1 MISQVIWR
9 DTYYTSTADTQ
20 QYSLYVNGENIFNG
34 KAYKAPDEDRLR
46 INISKICQDYLDC
59 DMPINTLTVSA
70 MTLTHD
76 NAFKVFKMVNENNVP
91 LETFRFL
98 YGWNYDMNDEIPDPA
113 ESEIVLSNPVNGHF
127 SGNQWRP
134 LTAYRNSGSTRFETG
149 WVVTSN
155 YDNDDYE
162 TEIPCGEWAVIYLN
176 ARGGWDSFLF
186 EGTESRTDEVNQ
198 HILNKSFDNNTS
210 EYETDRYIS
219 EINTYHELNTGW
231 LTDEEAKNFAWNFL
245 NSNKV
250 YLHNLITD
258 EIKPA
263 ILTDNSVMY
272 QTYQTNGKRMAQ
284 YKVKIKESQ
293 QKIRK

>member
-9 DTYYTSTADTQ
+9 DTYYTTTADTQ
-20 QYSLYVNGENIFNG
+20 QYYLQVNGENIFYG
-34 KAYKAPDEDRLR
+34 KAYKAPDDDRLR

-59 DMPINTLTVSA
+59 EMPVSTLTTSA
-70 MTLTHD
+70 MTLTHE
-76 NAFKVFKMVNENNVP
+76 NAFKVFKMYNENNYP
-91 LETFRFL
+91 IETYRFL
-98 YGWNYDMNDEIPDPA
+98 YGWNYDNYDEVPDPA
-113 ESEIVLSNPVNGHF
+113 ENVIVLSNPVNGHF

-134 LTAYRNSGSTRFETG
+134 YTTYGNSGSTRENTG
-149 WVVTSN
+149 WVKTETYGS
-155 YDNDDYE
+155 DDYV
-162 TEIPCGEWAVIYLN
+162 TEIPCGKWAVIYLN

-186 EGTESRTDEVNQ
+186 EGTENRTDEVNQ
-198 HILNKSFDNNTS
+198 HILNKSFNNNTS

-263 ILTDNSVMY
+263 ILTDNNVKY
-272 QTYQTNGKRMAQ
+272 QTYQTNGKRLAQ

-293 QKIRK
+293 QKVRK

>member
-9 DTYYTSTADTQ
+9 DTYYTTTADTQ
-20 QYSLYVNGENIFNG
+20 QYYLQVNGENIFYG
-34 KAYKAPDEDRLR
+34 KAYKAPDDDRLR

-59 DMPINTLTVSA
+59 EMPINTLTTSA
-70 MTLTHD
+70 MTLTHE
-76 NAFKVFKMVNENNVP
+76 NAFKVFKMYNDNNYP
-91 LETFRFL
+91 IETYRFL
-98 YGWNYDMNDEIPDPA
+98 YGWNYDNYDEVPDPA
-113 ESEIVLSNPVNGHF
+113 ENVIVLSNPVNGHF

-134 LTAYRNSGSTRFETG
+134 YTTYGNSGSTRDNTG
-149 WVVTSN
+149 WVKTETYGS
-155 YDNDDYE
+155 DEYE
-162 TEIPCGEWAVIYLN
+162 TEVPCGKWAVIYLN

-198 HILNKSFDNNTS
+198 HIINKSFNNNTS

-219 EINTYHELNTGW
+219 EINTFHELNTGW

-263 ILTDNSVMY
+263 ILTDNNVKY
-272 QTYQTNGKRMAQ
+272 QTYQTNGKRLAQ

-293 QKIRK
+293 QKVRK

>member
-20 QYSLYVNGENIFNG
+20 QYAIKVNGETIFNG
-34 KAYKAPDEDRLR
+34 RAYKAPDESRLR

-59 DMPINTLTVSA
+59 EMPVNTLTASA

-76 NAFKVFKMVNENNVP
+76 NAFKVFKMYNDSNYL

-98 YGWNYDMNDEIPDPA
+98 YGWNYDNNDEVPDAA
-113 ESEIVLSNPVNGHF
+113 ESEIVLSRPVNGHF

-149 WVVTSN
+149 WVQT
-155 YDNDDYE
+155 E
-162 TEIPCGEWAVIYLN
+162 TYGNTGYTTEVCGCKWAAIYCN
-176 ARGGWDSFLF
+176 ALGGWDSFLF
-186 EGTESRTDEVNQ
+186 EGTDTREDEINQ
-198 HILNKSFDNNTS
+198 HIINRSFDNNTS
-210 EYETDRYIS
+210 EYETERYIS
-219 EINTYHELNTGW
+219 EISTTYELNTGW
-231 LTDEEAKNFAWNFL
+231 LDDEQAENFAWNFL

-263 ILTDNSVMY
+263 ILTDNSVKY
-272 QTYQTNGKRMAQ
+272 QTYQTNGKRLAQ
-284 YKVKIKESQ
+284 YKVKIKMSQ
-293 QKIRK
+293 QKVRK